1 MTALHEDALLVSQFE
16 TIAQIVEREAEGVHV
31 EFIRGRMEVKPPPD
45 GTHNGI
51 LNWLLLFFVPFMPKF
66 FLHREQ
72 GLVVGTSRQ
81 GRARPDGVVA
91 SFTAFRDAGEWRSP
105 DPVLMAVEV
114 TSYEAEAARRDRV
127 EKPVAYAESG
137 IPIYLLID
145 RDEAEAVV
153 YSVPEE
159 GKYRDVHRCAI
170 GRTLD
175 LPDPIGLTLDTAPL
189 LEWLD

>member
-1 MTALHEDALLVSQFE
+1 M
-16 TIAQIVEREAEGVHV
+16 
-31 EFIRGRMEVKPPPD
+31 EFIGGRMGVKPVPD
-45 GTHNGI
+45 GAHDGI
-51 LNWLLLFFVPFMPKF
+51 LNWLLLLFVPFVPKL
-66 FLHREQ
+66 FLHQ
-72 GLVVGTSRQ
+72 GRGLSVGTYCR

-91 SFTAFRDAGEWRSP
+91 PFTAFRDAGEWASP

-114 TSYEAEAARRDRV
+114 TSHDSDTNRRDRV

-145 RDEAEAVV
+145 RDEAEVVV
-153 YSVPEE
+153 YSAPEE